1 MITEVQIKLI
11 PKSKSKSN
19 SNSKSTSLS
28 TESKKVV
35 SKVLQILV
43 NKFLTLSETFNRP
56 LNNDLDKQYLDG
68 LTNIGKSVSL
78 NQNMSGI
85 DSQLLELSDWYFENK
100 VDDTYEKK
108 GYVYYL
114 PTKDDIFTEDPII
127 INNSAQTKDFWG
139 IRNEQTVGCSYT
151 TYLDAQGAISSS
163 CTSGKLSSTEIHD
176 NFEFS
181 IEENNNET
189 NYYVGG
195 FYKKSKN
202 IGNIIYTTQY
212 ADNLYFTQNIKV
224 NIGNLNSIIVLSA
237 NNTLKRIMD
246 TLTQIWSTG
255 NNMDWDKR
263 WRYFDNST
271 HFNTLL
277 STISEKGIG
286 DFYQEMNVIV
296 RNGGYKSLIK
306 RARRGT
312 MGDRPSGCRAAY
324 YLLNTINPSESIHLI
339 CDIGYYSQNDKSIS
353 LYYNVNKSTG
363 GKGKRTKT
371 RNVRTNRN
379 RKQKRHTTRRKKKN

>member
-1 MITEVQIKLI
+1 
-11 PKSKSKSN
+11 
-19 SNSKSTSLS
+19 
-28 TESKKVV
+28 
-35 SKVLQILV
+35 
-43 NKFLTLSETFNRP
+43 
-56 LNNDLDKQYLDG
+56 
-68 LTNIGKSVSL
+68 
-78 NQNMSGI
+78 
-85 DSQLLELSDWYFENK
+85 
-100 VDDTYEKK
+100 
-108 GYVYYL
+108 
-114 PTKDDIFTEDPII
+114 
-127 INNSAQTKDFWG
+127 
-139 IRNEQTVGCSYT
+139 
-151 TYLDAQGAISSS
+151 
-163 CTSGKLSSTEIHD
+163 
-176 NFEFS
+176 
-181 IEENNNET
+181 
-189 NYYVGG
+189 
-195 FYKKSKN
+195 
-202 IGNIIYTTQY
+202 
-212 ADNLYFTQNIKV
+212 
-224 NIGNLNSIIVLSA
+224 
-237 NNTLKRIMD
+237 MD

-263 WRYFDNST
+263 WSYFDNST

-324 YLLNTINPSESIHLI
+324 YLLNTINPRESIHPI